1 MKTASQ
7 AMLFFIAVLLA
18 IVLAGTVANA
28 APIAAAT
35 APGVTVTLF
44 SDKCKL
50 PAVKNLPLRAT
61 WTQDGKT
68 IEGCFGGFT
77 EANAIGIYFEDGTV
91 AVIPA
96 QAIKPLVT
104 L

>member
-1 MKTASQ
+1 MKNLVQ
-7 AMLFFIAVLLA
+7 GLIAAALLL
-18 IVLAGTVANA
+18 VWAGLYA

-68 IEGCFGGFT
+68 VEGCFGGFT